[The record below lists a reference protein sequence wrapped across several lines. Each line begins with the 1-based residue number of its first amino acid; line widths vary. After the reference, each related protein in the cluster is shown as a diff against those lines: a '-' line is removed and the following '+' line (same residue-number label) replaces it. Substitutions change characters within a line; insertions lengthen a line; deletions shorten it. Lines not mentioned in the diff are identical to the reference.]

1 MICVSR
7 KLDDKIRRSSNHIR
21 KHWRLIKDIKTLVLF
36 FYIKIMSLFSMEKD
50 KTREYENKQIFVESS
65 VSKETCLFSCIWSN
79 CCRYLFFT
87 IEDQLKHI
95 IIIKRWTHSSYEDD
109 DIKRYM
115 KRRLTLSSHKRARH
129 QSRIKLHAIF
139 INVKIDPHR
148 GGRSSC
154 TAYFPNTLIW
164 SKISCPEVTRT
175 WS

>member
-1 MICVSR
+1 MCY
-7 KLDDKIRRSSNHIR
+7 
-21 KHWRLIKDIKTLVLF
+21 F
-36 FYIKIMSLFSMEKD
+36 FYIKIISLFSMEKD

-79 CCRYLFFT
+79 CCRYTFFT

-115 KRRLTLSSHKRARH
+115 KRRLKLSSDKLARH

-154 TAYFPNTLIW
+154 NCIFSKYTNLIEDIMSRSNTDMIVMIVIIQIKKLNTVH
-164 SKISCPEVTRT
+164 SKTSI
-175 WS
+175 